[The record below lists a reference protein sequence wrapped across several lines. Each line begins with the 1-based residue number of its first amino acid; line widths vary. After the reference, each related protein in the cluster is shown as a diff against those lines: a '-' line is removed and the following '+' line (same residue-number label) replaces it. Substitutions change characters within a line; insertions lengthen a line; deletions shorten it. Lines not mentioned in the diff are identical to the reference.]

1 MRPDSPGPPAGI
13 VFRRLDTRDERELAR
28 SLAAAGP
35 SSASPGCPGAWAWF
49 GLWDLAPVEGV
60 GLVGAAATR
69 LVTPKTAELC
79 VLAVPAALPWP
90 GLGDRLVRE
99 VADALRAQGAEWVVA
114 RPAGGD
120 GRRLALLRGAGFE
133 AAGPRHPD
141 GSAVWLSLEL

>member
-1 MRPDSPGPPAGI
+1 MGQGTVGGLLPA
-13 VFRRLDTRDERELAR
+13 VVAEREPAV
-28 SLAAAGP
+28 GQ
-35 SSASPGCPGAWAWF
+35 PGH
-49 GLWDLAPVEGV
+49 PVQR
-60 GLVGAAATR
+60 L
-69 LVTPKTAELC
+69 LVTPKAAELC

-99 VADALRAQGAEWVVA
+99 VADALRAQGAERVVA

-141 GSAVWLSLEL
+141 GPAVWLSLEL